1 MASYKLTENARE
13 DLREIK
19 GFSVQQFGTQVAREY
34 LAGMRETLQHLAT
47 MPGMG
52 TDETADLLPGV
63 WSFPYMSH
71 TIYYQAAASGIS
83 VIGVIHQSRLPKL
96 LLNRV

>member
-19 GFSVQQFGTQVAREY
+19 GFSVQQFGMQVAREY
-34 LAGMRETLQHLAT
+34 LAGMQETLQHLAT

-71 TIYYQAAASGIS
+71 TIYYQPAASGIS
-83 VIGVIHQSRLPKL
+83 VIGIIHQSRLPRL
-96 LLNRV
+96 LVNRV